1 MTRIIL
7 MVGTILFSL
16 GLFAQTEIT
25 DQIVY
30 TCQIKNELSQEW
42 DRNLNDENRALLYN
56 FLIDGIEK
64 GTLTATGLDQ
74 SYLPC
79 EDCIMDA
86 GKAMELLSFH
96 QPLNADDQATGNRSE
111 QMIEKKYGP
120 DDFSHLQFIESWE
133 IDEVS
138 GAFKKNVK
146 AVSFLIPNYSKSG
159 ELRGHEMPF
168 LIWFG
173 EPSFRD

>member
-1 MTRIIL
+1 
-7 MVGTILFSL
+7 
-16 GLFAQTEIT
+16 
-25 DQIVY
+25 
-30 TCQIKNELSQEW
+30 
-42 DRNLNDENRALLYN
+42 
-56 FLIDGIEK
+56 
-64 GTLTATGLDQ
+64 
-74 SYLPC
+74 
-79 EDCIMDA
+79 
-86 GKAMELLSFH
+86 
-96 QPLNADDQATGNRSE
+96 
-111 QMIEKKYGP
+111 MIEKKYGP